1 VLSSGGKPSQP
12 SVPGQHYDLDRIW
25 LCLSCIL
32 AGKVPLQA
40 VPRLLAVFDG
50 FYLLEPAEQVPQW
63 TTSRLWL
70 MRLGLGLLRQP
81 VVKAP
86 DWVWLIDHSVQLG
99 RQRCLVVLGG
109 RLSDMPPGGPLQRQ
123 DLRLLHLKIMPDPDM
138 VSNHQ
143 ELLEVLR
150 RTGPP
155 RAILSDHGADLRGG
169 LRLLRQ
175 GEQLSTTLDIYDVKH
190 RCALALQ
197 HRLEDDSR
205 WAEFLSLI
213 GKTRNSTK
221 QTEWAFLL
229 PPVQRSKS
237 RYLNLGEML
246 RWATRTSWLLEHK
259 PKALQEHGE
268 IDRLQ
273 EKMGWLLDFAD
284 ELQLWRGW
292 YRVAARTE
300 QAVRNLGLYKGADL
314 DLKARLAAVS
324 QEATSK
330 AMAAEMVAFVRDQSK
345 GLKQAERVPGSTQV
359 LESCLGTMKELQKE
373 QSRSG
378 FTGLV
383 LGLGALLG
391 RVTKEVVAQVL
402 ARTPIK
408 AVRRWCEQNIG
419 QSLQSKR
426 ASVYRLA
433 GVTDLG

>member
-1 VLSSGGKPSQP
+1 
-12 SVPGQHYDLDRIW
+12 VPGQHYSLDRIW

-32 AGKVPLQA
+32 AGKASLQA
-40 VPRLLAVFDG
+40 VPRLLGVFDDFIHPG
-50 FYLLEPAEQVPQW
+50 RAEGIPDW
-63 TTSRLWL
+63 TTSRMWL
-70 MRLGLGLLRQP
+70 MRLGLGQLRLP
-81 VVKAP
+81 VVQAD
-86 DWVWLIDHSVQLG
+86 DWVWLLDHSVQLG
-99 RQRCLVVLGG
+99 RERCLVVLGG
-109 RLSDMPPGGPLQRQ
+109 RLSAMPRWGPLARA
-123 DLRLLHLKIMPDPDM
+123 DLRLLHLRVMRDPDM
-138 VSNHQ
+138 HSNHQ

-150 RTGPP
+150 LTGPP

-175 GEQLSTTLDIYDVKH
+175 GAGLSGTLDVYDVKH

-197 HRLEDDSR
+197 HRLEDDVR

-213 GKTRNSTK
+213 GRTRNALK

-246 RWATRTSWLLEHK
+246 RWATRTSWLMQHRPRTL
-259 PKALQEHGE
+259 LEHGE
-268 IDRLQ
+268 PERLQ
-273 EKMGWLLDFAD
+273 QKMGWLPDFAD
-284 ELQLWRGW
+284 ELELWRQW

-300 QAVRNLGLYKGADL
+300 QAVRNRGLYRGADVEL
-314 DLKARLAAVS
+314 QKRLAPVA
-324 QEATSK
+324 QQTTSK
-330 AMAAEMVAFVRDQSK
+330 AMAAELTSYVREQSEGVK
-345 GLKQAERVPGSTQV
+345 AGERVPGSTQV
-359 LESCLGTMKELQKE
+359 LESCLGTLKALEKD

-391 RVTKEVVAQVL
+391 RLSKEVVRQCL
-402 ARTPIK
+402 ESTPIK
-408 AVRRWCEQNIG
+408 AVRRWCAENVG

-426 ASVYRLA
+426 ANICRLA